1 MNSSVISQ
9 ICGSQNGCFKET
21 KNAKFSQKR
30 TSFTPQ
36 YAQHMYVG
44 VSGGKKGSL
53 FGKFG
58 VLCFLET
65 LRPIGLLPTNL
76 DVCKTKQMYDEQS
89 QVKSV
94 QVE

>member
-1 MNSSVISQ
+1 MDLKTGVSRKQRTPN
-9 ICGSQNGCFKET
+9 FPKKEHFLPPNT
-21 KNAKFSQKR
+21 H
-30 TSFTPQ
+30 T
-36 YAQHMYVG
+36 HMYVG
-44 VSGGKKGSL
+44 VSGGKKCSL

-58 VLCFLET
+58 VLCFHET